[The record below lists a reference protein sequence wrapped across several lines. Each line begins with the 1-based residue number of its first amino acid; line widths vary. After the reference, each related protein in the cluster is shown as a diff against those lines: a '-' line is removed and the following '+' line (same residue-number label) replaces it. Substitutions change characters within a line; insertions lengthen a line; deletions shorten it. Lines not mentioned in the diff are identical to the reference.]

1 MSISLETQIGQ
12 YLNTTIRSTMENIV
26 RAASRK
32 SQAKDKQ
39 SNQSIIVDLFIPVVK
54 MNRIRGKIIKIVS
67 ITIYY
72 FTNKSKSFS
81 W

>member
-54 MNRIRGKIIKIVS
+54 MNRIREKIIKIVT